1 MAETKDE
8 KWEQQKRRLMALAV
22 RTVRRSRGMSKE
34 ELAEKAG
41 YKDTGMITAI
51 ENASK
56 DAAYDKVKDIANA
69 LDVSIDQLRCSGNIG
84 TTASGKPR
92 LNEAEKIA
100 LYLIAPIIKDFTDDD
115 VRQILDICLV
125 FRRCKENVPEWRQTA
140 FQAEKNKT
148 EKKTK
153 VEDYPDFR
161 ELYERYMFREIG
173 IFEFAER
180 LGTSPEEI
188 KRLIKEFLKR

>member
-56 DAAYDKVKDIANA
+56 DAADRKSV
-69 LDVSIDQLRCSGNIG
+69 V
-84 TTASGKPR
+84 
-92 LNEAEKIA
+92 
-100 LYLIAPIIKDFTDDD
+100 
-115 VRQILDICLV
+115 
-125 FRRCKENVPEWRQTA
+125 
-140 FQAEKNKT
+140 
-148 EKKTK
+148 
-153 VEDYPDFR
+153 
-161 ELYERYMFREIG
+161 
-173 IFEFAER
+173 
-180 LGTSPEEI
+180 
-188 KRLIKEFLKR
+188 